1 MSNKIQ
7 VIALEKLKAH
17 PANPNRMSK
26 SDFSKLV
33 RNIKRSGLYEPIVV
47 RPHPK
52 RVGDFQIING
62 HHRCRALEKLG
73 YGKVDCVLWD
83 VDDNQAEILLAT
95 LNRLSGSDK
104 LAKKVALL
112 KGLKKRMEPKELSR
126 LLPQT
131 AKQIERLT
139 LLKRP
144 RMPLEQTDDFAKPMV
159 FFLDGRQQQIVEGAL
174 SAANGEK
181 KKGTRAGRRVAG
193 LVKIAKYYV
202 AGTKGNNG

>member
-7 VIALEKLKAH
+7 AIALEKLKAH